1 MPSLVSCSYK
11 IISAAERG
19 HAYEQLCAGIR
30 QGRHTDI
37 PLKLQ
42 RAAEYLEVPV
52 REQGRDYALM
62 NWEQLNDLVSQG
74 FEIGGHAATHCNVVD
89 ADEALLQRELI
100 ESLDHLEAKLDAP
113 VESFAYP
120 YGLFD
125 AASKG
130 VCSLLERTNCK
141 VAYTVDQGVVSAASP
156 AYELP
161 RTRLNRPYH
170 FACAFNIQDTL
181 NSAQGPG

>member
-1 MPSLVSCSYK
+1 MHSDT
-11 IISAAERG
+11 ERG
-19 HAYEQLCAGIR
+19 QAYEQLCAGIR
-30 QGRHTDI
+30 QGRHADI

-42 RAAEYLEVPV
+42 RAAEFLDVPV

-62 NWEQLNDLVSQG
+62 NWEQLNDLVRQG
-74 FEIGGHAATHCNVVD
+74 FEIGGHTATHCNVVD
-89 ADEALLQRELI
+89 ADKALLHRELI

-125 AASKG
+125 ASSK
-130 VCSLLERTNCK
+130 VVANLLERTNCK
-141 VAYTVDQGVVSAASP
+141 VAFTVDQGVVSAGSP

-181 NSAQGPG
+181 NSALVPD